1 MTIETHTT
9 DRKALA
15 QRISELVNA
24 PTTYAGAPSF
34 AYRVGDTVT
43 IDRDGNLEV
52 TDHVPEALRAFLI
65 EQGWMKPEP
74 ETPIKHMTISIE
86 AKDITV
92 VDLKNLT
99 HMFYSKQ
106 YLLNRS
112 MGAELLRIPKLLVD
126 RLHEYTPETPEAFTE
141 LLDDCRVMD
150 ELAGFDYRG
159 GRVSMDIPYSAEEQP
174 ERWMTYADLLN
185 RMIMAAQDA
194 LRVTPTLLTPE
205 NEKYAMRGW
214 LLRLGYGG
222 SDLKAQRRILMENLK
237 GYAAFRDASGME
249 RHKAKYAEL
258 RRQEREMRNT
268 QPADLKAPGT
278 EETT

>member
-1 MTIETHTT
+1 MTIETHTA

-15 QRISELVNA
+15 QRISELLNA
-24 PTTYAGAPSF
+24 PVAYAGAPSF
-34 AYRVGDTVT
+34 AYRVGDAVTV
-43 IDRDGNLEV
+43 DRAGNLEV
-52 TDHVPEALRAFLI
+52 TGDVPEALRAFLM
-65 EQGWMKPEP
+65 EQGWMQPEP
-74 ETPIKHMTISIE
+74 ETPVEGMTVSI
-86 AKDITV
+86 AVKDITV

-99 HMFYSKQ
+99 HMLYSKQ

-141 LLDDCRVMD
+141 LLDDCRAMD
-150 ELAGFDYRG
+150 ELAGFDFRD

-185 RMIMAAQDA
+185 RMITAAQDA
-194 LRVTPTLLTPE
+194 LRVSPTLLTPE

-222 SDLKAQRRILMENLK
+222 SDLKARRRILLENLK
-237 GYAAFRDASGME
+237 GYAAFRDDSGME

-258 RRQEREMRNT
+258 RRQEREAR
-268 QPADLKAPGT
+268 G
-278 EETT
+278 

>member
-1 MTIETHTT
+1 MTIVTHTT

-15 QRISELVNA
+15 QRISELLSA
-24 PTTYAGAPSF
+24 PVAYAGAPSF
-34 AYRVGDTVT
+34 AYRVGDAVT

-52 TDHVPEALRAFLI
+52 TGDVPEALRAFLM
-65 EQGWMKPEP
+65 EQSWMQL
-74 ETPIKHMTISIE
+74 ETPVEGMMVSV
-86 AKDITV
+86 AVKDITV

-99 HMFYSKQ
+99 HMLYSKQ

-126 RLHEYTPETPEAFTE
+126 RLKEYTPETPEAFTE
-141 LLDDCRVMD
+141 LLDDCRAMD
-150 ELAGFDYRG
+150 ELAGFDFRD
-159 GRVSMDIPYSAEEQP
+159 GRLSMDIPYSEKEQP

-185 RMIMAAQDA
+185 RMITAAQEA
-194 LRVTPTLLTPE
+194 LRIAPTLLTPE

-222 SDLKAQRRILMENLK
+222 SDLKARRRILLENLK
-237 GYAAFRDASGME
+237 GYAAFRDDSGRE

-258 RRQEREMRNT
+258 RRQEREMRSA
-268 QPADLKAPGT
+268 QPANFEAPGT

>member
-15 QRISELVNA
+15 QRISELLNA
-24 PTTYAGAPSF
+24 PVAYAGAPSF
-34 AYRVGDTVT
+34 AYRVGDAVT

-52 TDHVPEALRAFLI
+52 TGDVPETLRAFLT
-65 EQGWMKPEP
+65 EQGWMQP
-74 ETPIKHMTISIE
+74 ETPVEDMTVSI
-86 AKDITV
+86 AVKDITV

-99 HMFYSKQ
+99 HMLYSKQ

-126 RLHEYTPETPEAFTE
+126 RLQEYTPETPVAFTG
-141 LLDDCRVMD
+141 LLDDCRAMD
-150 ELAGFDYRG
+150 ELTGFDFRDG
-159 GRVSMDIPYSAEEQP
+159 KVSMDVPYSENEQP
-174 ERWMTYADLLN
+174 EHWMTYADLLN
-185 RMIMAAQDA
+185 RMITAAQEA
-194 LRVTPTLLTPE
+194 TRVAPTLLTPE

-222 SDLKAQRRILMENLK
+222 SDLKARRHILLENLK
-237 GYAAFRDASGME
+237 GYAAFRDDSGME

-258 RRQEREMRNT
+258 RRQEREMRNAK
-268 QPADLKAPGT
+268 PADLKAPAT
-278 EETT
+278 EETP